1 MHTAQTECRQ
11 ESTMR
16 HWNLQIERWLSLL
29 EEEWLISGLFQ
40 NTLPCC
46 FSINMESV
54 VFFYFFKVVVKLKI
68 LKNLKFDSLG
78 KKNGKILNFEEK
90 LLKNL

>member
-1 MHTAQTECRQ
+1 MQTRKHDAALELANR
-11 ESTMR
+11 TMALAIGR
-16 HWNLQIERWLSLL
+16 GMANFRFVLK
-29 EEEWLISGLFQ
+29 

-68 LKNLKFDSLG
+68 FKNLKFDSLG